1 MDKTENYE
9 LIKFILESI
18 EHIKYRFKMISAV
31 DDFFENEEGLMRLD
45 SISMR
50 LQSIGEALKNI
61 DKRDKNLLLKI
72 ANKEYWSN
80 IIKTREIIS
89 HHYVNLDAEIVY
101 FICKEK
107 LDELERYMNNLE
119 NLIKE
124 GR

>member
-18 EHIKYRFKMISAV
+18 KHIKYRFKIISSI

-61 DKRDKNLLLKI
+61 DKRDKTLLLKI
-72 ANKEYWSN
+72 ANKEYWSS

-89 HHYVNLDAEIVY
+89 HHYINLDAEIVY

-107 LDELERYMNNLE
+107 LDELENYVKKLE

-124 GR
+124 EE

>member
-18 EHIKYRFKMISAV
+18 KHIKYRFKMISSI

-45 SISMR
+45 SI
-50 LQSIGEALKNI
+50 GEALKNI
-61 DKRDKNLLLKI
+61 DKRDKTLLLKI
-72 ANKEYWSN
+72 ANKEYWSS

-89 HHYVNLDAEIVY
+89 HHYINLDAEIVY

-107 LDELERYMNNLE
+107 LDELENYVKKLE

-124 GR
+124 EE

>member
-1 MDKTENYE
+1 MDKVETYE

-107 LDELERYMNNLE
+107 LDELEIYIKKLE

-124 GR
+124 KK